1 MPLRNSIDL
10 FLEYLTVYKELQ
22 RRFGIQGV
30 GSLFEIYFLIREGI
44 PDIREMIPCLRRV
57 TMNFPPLLKGG

>member
-44 PDIREMIPCLRRV
+44 PDIREMIPCLRR
-57 TMNFPPLLKGG
+57 